1 MEFLQLRIMQKKV
14 RCKHSNYTLAHVVL
28 GLVYLEVCYC
38 WATGIFFYICASKDF
53 KSFKS
58 ATVEDPAMR
67 EAITSV
73 DMLRSAPAKG
83 VQRECGFDT
92 SVGCDPVKHPVD
104 V

>member
-1 MEFLQLRIMQKKV
+1 
-14 RCKHSNYTLAHVVL
+14 
-28 GLVYLEVCYC
+28 
-38 WATGIFFYICASKDF
+38 
-53 KSFKS
+53 
-58 ATVEDPAMR
+58 MR